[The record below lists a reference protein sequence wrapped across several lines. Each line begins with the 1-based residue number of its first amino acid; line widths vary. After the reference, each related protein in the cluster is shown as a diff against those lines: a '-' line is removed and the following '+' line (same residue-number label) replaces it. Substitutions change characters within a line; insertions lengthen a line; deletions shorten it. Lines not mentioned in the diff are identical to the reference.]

1 LRCSTGFFI
10 APSIHRRFDPHDFE
24 FSKHRHTVFTDDSM
38 THAKSWQLTGTIG
51 ALTHRC
57 AAGRVDVSQPHRG
70 LHDLRWNDRV
80 LPGHLNSVRRLAEER
95 NNLAASHGDA
105 AWPLAV
111 NEAYVRDA
119 DLVTTYNESADWPY
133 APQIYWSAGTLD
145 DVRGVIA
152 SLSIVASVQ
161 THLLDTWPRI
171 GASSQL
177 DCEEVVQLNDSGKR
191 ALPEALQPGRIVSAS
206 SDACCILRRLTG
218 GELTYVEI
226 MPASDFHDVSLSV
239 DTATGEQFVTWTLFS
254 EFMEKGVIRRARLV
268 SAFVPRAND
277 VEVAAT
283 CCDAVLRSPLP
294 LTT

>member
-1 LRCSTGFFI
+1 
-10 APSIHRRFDPHDFE
+10 
-24 FSKHRHTVFTDDSM
+24 M
-38 THAKSWQLTGTIG
+38 THAKSWQLAGTIG
-51 ALTHRC
+51 ALSHGNVL
-57 AAGRVDVSQPHRG
+57 GRVDVSQPYRG
-70 LHDLRWNDRV
+70 LQDLRWNDRV

-95 NNLAASHGDA
+95 DNLAAPHNVA
-105 AWPLAV
+105 AWPLAL

-119 DLVTTYNESADWPY
+119 DLVATYKESADWPY

-145 DVRGVIA
+145 DVRSVIA
-152 SLSIVASVQ
+152 SLSLVASVQ

-177 DCEEVVQLNDSGKR
+177 ECEEVLQLNNNGK
-191 ALPEALQPGRIVSAS
+191 QPLSQPLRPGQIVSAS
-206 SDACCILRRLTG
+206 SDACCVLRRLTG

-239 DTATGEQFVTWTLFS
+239 DTAAGEQFVTWTLFS

-268 SAFVPRAND
+268 SAFLPRAND
-277 VEVAAT
+277 VELAAT
-283 CCDAVLRSPLP
+283 CCDAVLCSPLP

>member
-1 LRCSTGFFI
+1 M
-10 APSIHRRFDPHDFE
+10 
-24 FSKHRHTVFTDDSM
+24 DDSM
-38 THAKSWQLTGTIG
+38 THAKSWQLAGTIG
-51 ALTHRC
+51 ALTHGS
-57 AAGRVDVSQPHRG
+57 AAGRVDVSQPYRG

-80 LPGHLNSVRRLAEER
+80 LPGHLNSVRRLAEEGD
-95 NNLAASHGDA
+95 NLATFRGDA
-105 AWPLAV
+105 AWPLLV

-119 DLVTTYNESADWPY
+119 DLVATYKETADWPY
-133 APQIYWSAGTLD
+133 APQIYWSVGTFD
-145 DVRGVIA
+145 EVRGVLA

-177 DCEEVVQLNDSGKR
+177 GCEEIVQLSNSGNK
-191 ALPEALQPGRIVSAS
+191 AVSAPLQPDQIVSAS
-206 SDACCILRRLTG
+206 NDACCILRRLTG

-239 DTATGEQFVTWTLFS
+239 DTATGEQVVTWTLFS

-268 SAFVPRAND
+268 SAFVPRRND
-277 VEVAAT
+277 IELAAT
-283 CCDAVLRSPLP
+283 CCDAMLRSPLP